1 MPDKD
6 ANGFGIGVVG
16 VRDLQSF
23 LHVHGSYRVLHTL
36 KLAFPCYERAVIQR
50 CFLFMYYVL
59 VVHIRDITLHWQFET
74 PPPKKKKKKKGG
86 KKRRKSS
93 NAPLI
98 GSDKRAVIVQSGQPV
113 WVWCFRSCCLV
124 HRSLDGEQL
133 WECKSLCGFCWPA
146 YYRERWWHSLSTPL
160 TRCNTHMGGSLS
172 KFPMVGYH
180 GCWN

>member
-74 PPPKKKKKKKGG
+74 PPPKKKKEKKE
-86 KKRRKSS
+86 RRV
-93 NAPLI
+93 LMH
-98 GSDKRAVIVQSGQPV
+98 
-113 WVWCFRSCCLV
+113 L
-124 HRSLDGEQL
+124 
-133 WECKSLCGFCWPA
+133 
-146 YYRERWWHSLSTPL
+146 
-160 TRCNTHMGGSLS
+160 
-172 KFPMVGYH
+172 
-180 GCWN
+180 

>member
-23 LHVHGSYRVLHTL
+23 LHVHGSYRVLHTF

-50 CFLFMYYVL
+50 CFIFMYYVL

-74 PPPKKKKKKKGG
+74 PPPPPPPKKE
-86 KKRRKSS
+86 SS

-98 GSDKRAVIVQSGQPV
+98 GSDKRAVILQPV
-113 WVWCFRSCCLV
+113 WVWCFCSCCLV
-124 HRSLDGEQL
+124 HRSLDVEQL
-133 WECKSLCGFCWPA
+133 WEYDLQIALCFLLA
-146 YYRERWWHSLSTPL
+146 SIL
-160 TRCNTHMGGSLS
+160 
-172 KFPMVGYH
+172 
-180 GCWN
+180 